1 VLATSQ
7 ESTLLSGSSRQDL
20 CRLKLWYA
28 SAPNPEEN
36 LALLSPASPPV
47 STAPGSKR
55 MSWSSRSTASSSGSR
70 TRRRSTPSI
79 FSIRS
84 SSSGRSSVA
93 VDPPSYTVPTSSRVA
108 VHTAPI
114 APCVV
119 LFAHKAPTLAEKV
132 EGRDVSRSF
141 LVIESQ
147 ATPSPDLSLL

>member
-7 ESTLLSGSSRQDL
+7 ESTLLGGTSRQDL
-20 CRLKLWYA
+20 CRLQLWYA
-28 SAPNPEEN
+28 PAPKPEEN
-36 LALLSPASPPV
+36 LALLLPASPPV

-55 MSWSSRSTASSSGSR
+55 TSWSSISTGSSSDSR
-70 TRRRSTPSI
+70 TKRRSTPSI
-79 FSIRS
+79 FSLRS

-93 VDPPSYTVPTSSRVA
+93 VDPPSYTAPRSSRVA

-119 LFAHKAPTLAEKV
+119 LFEHKAPTLAEKV

-141 LVIESQ
+141 LVVESQ